1 MTDLSRSVAIQ
12 RPIPAMEKG
21 ANSANGSRLGLDGTS
36 LKHFKNKI
44 GKTRFYGKENE
55 HSLCYRRLF

>member
-36 LKHFKNKI
+36 LKTFKKI
-44 GKTRFYGKENE
+44 K
-55 HSLCYRRLF
+55 

>member
-12 RPIPAMEKG
+12 LPIPAMEKG

-36 LKHFKNKI
+36 LKHLKINRKNS
-44 GKTRFYGKENE
+44 FLWKENE